1 MYFIYK
7 GFTFCCD
14 HQAMDQYHKIK
25 TITRLFLK
33 EAFSN

>member
-1 MYFIYK
+1 MYFTYK
-7 GFTFCCD
+7 DLRSDTITKASG
-14 HQAMDQYHKIK
+14 QYRVIK